1 MSSRSQKAVAKE
13 GTPAGME
20 TRPKAGSN
28 PTRAP
33 GCDCAS
39 QRYRADDRM
48 RLAINDEA
56 PRTDPD
62 EEFRTQVL
70 KALPKLHAFARVL
83 TRNREQAEDLVH
95 DSVVRALRA
104 QSSFVAGTNMVAWL
118 CTILRNQHI
127 SGLRRRKFE
136 ALPIDDMSAALGSV
150 GPDQY
155 HSVELKEIRRALLK
169 LSPQHREV
177 VLLVAVTGLGYGEV
191 AEICGCPVGTVKSR
205 LNRARADLR
214 RMLADRSGDVA
225 SDVEQEN
232 TEERAA
238 A

>member
-1 MSSRSQKAVAKE
+1 MSIKSQTAVAKVGKSE
-13 GTPAGME
+13 DMNARTKAHPDQAPA
-20 TRPKAGSN
+20 P
-28 PTRAP
+28 
-33 GCDCAS
+33 DCGIAS
-39 QRYRADDRM
+39 QRHRADDRM

-56 PRTDPD
+56 PRADPD

-70 KALPKLHAFARVL
+70 KSLPKLHAFARVL

-104 QSSFVAGTNMVAWL
+104 QGSFMAGTNIVAWL

-136 ALPIDDMSAALGSV
+136 ALPIDDLSSALGSV

-155 HSVELKEIRRALLK
+155 HAVELKEIRHALLK

-214 RMLADRSGDVA
+214 RMLTGPGQDAAEAPEDR
-225 SDVEQEN
+225 QEL
-232 TEERAA
+232 AA

>member
-1 MSSRSQKAVAKE
+1 MSIKSRTAVAKASK
-13 GTPAGME
+13 PAGADACQE
-20 TRPKAGSN
+20 TRRDPMRMPDGDN
-28 PTRAP
+28 
-33 GCDCAS
+33 AS
-39 QRYRADDRM
+39 RRYRADDRM

-104 QSSFVAGTNMVAWL
+104 QESFATGTNMVAWL

-136 ALPIDDMSAALGSV
+136 ALPIDDLSSALGSV

-155 HSVELKEIRRALLK
+155 HAVELKEIRHALLK

-177 VLLVAVTGLGYGEV
+177 VLLVAVTGLGYGDV
-191 AEICGCPVGTVKSR
+191 AEICGCPIGTVKSR

-214 RMLADRSGDVA
+214 RLLGESRG
-225 SDVEQEN
+225 ET
-232 TEERAA
+232 TEKSEDQLELAA

>member
-1 MSSRSQKAVAKE
+1 MSIKSQTAVTKSGRQVRTDAD
-13 GTPAGME
+13 
-20 TRPKAGSN
+20 SDLIH
-28 PTRAP
+28 AP
-33 GCDCAS
+33 GGESAS

-62 EEFRTQVL
+62 EEFRTQIL

-104 QSSFVAGTNMVAWL
+104 QASFMPGTNMVAWM

-127 SGLRRRKFE
+127 SGLRRRKFD
-136 ALPIDDMSAALGSV
+136 ALPIDDLSAALGNV

-155 HSVELKEIRRALLK
+155 HAVELKEVRHALLK

-177 VLLVAVTGLGYGEV
+177 VLLVAVTGLGYGDV
-191 AEICGCPVGTVKSR
+191 AEICGCPIGTVKSR

-214 RMLADRSGDVA
+214 RLLTDRGNAVADDAGDRL
-225 SDVEQEN
+225 EL
-232 TEERAA
+232 AA

>member
-1 MSSRSQKAVAKE
+1 MSSRSQMAVAKR
-13 GTPAGME
+13 GTEMEMDRGGNAPAV
-20 TRPKAGSN
+20 PAQ
-28 PTRAP
+28 AP
-33 GCDCAS
+33 VGAT

-48 RLAINDEA
+48 RLAINDES

-104 QSSFVAGTNMVAWL
+104 QASFVAGTNIVAWL

-136 ALPIDDMSAALGSV
+136 ALPIDDLSSALGSV

-214 RMLADRSGDVA
+214 RLLADRSGDA
-225 SDVEQEN
+225 MPADDAR
-232 TEERAA
+232 EELAA

>member
-1 MSSRSQKAVAKE
+1 MSIKSRTAVAEVSKPAE
-13 GTPAGME
+13 TDASCQACPDPMRTPDGE
-20 TRPKAGSN
+20 N
-28 PTRAP
+28 
-33 GCDCAS
+33 AS
-39 QRYRADDRM
+39 RRYRADDRM
-48 RLAINDEA
+48 RLAINDEV

-104 QSSFVAGTNMVAWL
+104 QDSFTAGTNMIAWM
-118 CTILRNQHI
+118 CTILRNQHV

-136 ALPIDDMSAALGSV
+136 ALPIDDLSSALGSV
-150 GPDQY
+150 APDQY
-155 HSVELKEIRRALLK
+155 HAVELKEIRHALLK

-191 AEICGCPVGTVKSR
+191 AEICGCPIGTVKSR

-214 RMLADRSGDVA
+214 RLLSGSHGESAEKFEDQL
-225 SDVEQEN
+225 EL
-232 TEERAA
+232 AA

>member
-1 MSSRSQKAVAKE
+1 MPRKSQLAVAE
-13 GTPAGME
+13 AGEPAV
-20 TRPKAGSN
+20 TARPKRHSN
-28 PTRAP
+28 PTTAP
-33 GCDCAS
+33 ACETAS
-39 QRYRADDRM
+39 QRYAADDRI

-70 KALPKLHAFARVL
+70 KALPKLYAFARVL

-104 QSSFVAGTNMVAWL
+104 QASFIAGTNMVAWL

-127 SGLRRRKFE
+127 SGLRRRKFD
-136 ALPIDDMSAALGSV
+136 ALPIDDMTSALGSV

-155 HSVELKEIRRALLK
+155 HAVELKEIRHALLK

-214 RMLADRSGDVA
+214 RMLSDRGGEAVDAEEQTSLVA
-225 SDVEQEN
+225 
-232 TEERAA
+232 A
-238 A
+238 